1 MSATDATRSPLEVEI
16 LAEQVRSLTQATRV
30 LEEAL
35 LRLEQAGR
43 GARTAA
49 RASGRAALL
58 EEARRRLWNLLVQRE
73 AMGIIH
79 HEMLLEILRVP
90 PEVRAGAGVRAAGT
104 SVG

>member
-1 MSATDATRSPLEVEI
+1 MDGTRSPLEVEI

-43 GARTAA
+43 VGRTAA
-49 RASGRAALL
+49 AAAGRAALL

-73 AMGIIH
+73 AMGIVH
-79 HEMLLEILRVP
+79 HEMLMEILGVP
-90 PEVRAGAGVRAAGT
+90 PEVRAGAGGQAARASMG
-104 SVG
+104 

>member
-43 GARTAA
+43 GART
-49 RASGRAALL
+49 AALL